1 MNPDLLPPT
10 STKTEF
16 KTDKQSPTKQAGNT
30 AENKTTN
37 SNVKT
42 NQTKNRFILPK
53 NLPKSV
59 YLLFALLVTAIILI
73 TLALLIPKK
82 NSIEKS
88 TIQTDNIPE
97 PDISISFSKET
108 KQTPFADEITTFKE
122 NSSELDY
129 NYPTYNLPII
139 ETEVNLSK

>member
-10 STKTEF
+10 STKTQF
-16 KTDKQSPTKQAGNT
+16 KTDKQSSTEQNSNS
-30 AENKTTN
+30 AENKTSSSKPNTN
-37 SNVKT
+37 P
-42 NQTKNRFILPK
+42 TKNNFIIPK

-59 YLLFALLVTAIILI
+59 YLLFVLLFVAIILI

-82 NSIEKS
+82 NTSEKS
-88 TIQTDNIPE
+88 SIQTDNIPE
-97 PDISISFSKET
+97 PDISISFSQET
-108 KQTPFADEITTFKE
+108 KQTPFADEITTFKK